1 MQLQKGIHVFKN
13 KIHGTVCI
21 ASKAIACMPGLHGDT
36 GSRPGCSISG
46 PHSANGLGNAAEDG
60 LMVWALATQVGELE

>member
-1 MQLQKGIHVFKN
+1 
-13 KIHGTVCI
+13 
-21 ASKAIACMPGLHGDT
+21 MPGLHGDT

-60 LMVWALATQVGELE
+60 LMVWALATQVGEPE